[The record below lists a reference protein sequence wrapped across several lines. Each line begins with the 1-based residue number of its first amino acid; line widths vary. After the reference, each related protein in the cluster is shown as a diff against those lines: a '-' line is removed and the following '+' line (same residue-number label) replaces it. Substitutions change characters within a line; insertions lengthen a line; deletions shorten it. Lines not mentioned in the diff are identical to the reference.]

1 MDLEEVYL
9 RQIDQKIKQNN
20 DLLEETNKLLKEIIL
35 ALKTKNEGKW
45 F

>member
-20 DLLEETNKLLKEIIL
+20 DLLEENNKLLKEIIL
-35 ALKTKNEGKW
+35 ALKTKNEG
-45 F
+45 